1 MDTKQITT
9 FLALVEEKTYARAA
23 MRLNYAPATL
33 VGHIQTLE
41 NELGVK
47 LFSRACNQSKLT
59 QEGEVFVPYARQ
71 MLRLQNQFQEKIH
84 AGQVRET
91 LRVATP
97 QSLGTYALFK
107 LFRDF
112 CNQHLDCKMQVRS
125 GNCADFC
132 DQLMHDQVDLIYI
145 FTVAPLALPGVTV
158 IPLYEEDIM
167 LVAAPQHP
175 LAQKESVTYAD
186 LEDQRFAFIYGNCC
200 YTMAFRRMLEDQGVT
215 MGAYDYLGNVE
226 MVKKC
231 AMEDRRIALLTACST
246 EVERREGR
254 LVALNWTGKPL
265 RAQAVMCYRKE
276 RGEDEHIRLL
286 SQETQRF
293 VAQRNR
299 T

>member
-47 LFSRACNQSKLT
+47 LFSRAGNQSRLT
-59 QEGEVFVPYARQ
+59 AEGEMFVPYARQ
-71 MLRLQNQFQEKIH
+71 MIRLQNQFQEKIH
-84 AGQVRET
+84 AGQARET

-97 QSLGTYALFK
+97 QSLGAYAFFQ

-112 CNQHLDCKMQVRS
+112 SNQHFDCEMQVRS
-125 GNCADFC
+125 GNCAEFC

-145 FTVAPLALPGVTV
+145 FTVAPIALPSVTA
-158 IPLYEEDIM
+158 IPLYEEEIM
-167 LVAAPQHP
+167 LVVAPQHP
-175 LAQKESVTYAD
+175 LARKESVTYAD
-186 LEDQRFAFIYGNCC
+186 MEGQRFAFIYGNCC
-200 YTMAFRRMLEDQGVT
+200 YTMAFRRLLEDQGVT
-215 MGAYDYLGNVE
+215 VGAYDYLGNVE

-246 EVERREGR
+246 EAERREGR

-265 RAQAVMCYRKE
+265 RAQAVMLYHKE
-276 RGEDEHIRLL
+276 RGKGEHIRLL
-286 SQETQRF
+286 AQETQRF
-293 VAQRNR
+293 VAQRNEA
-299 T
+299 